1 MHWTSYI
8 IPILFSTFTGWFTI
22 WLILTM
28 LFRPHK
34 PVRIF
39 GVTIQGIFPKKQPL
53 IAEKLGQW
61 VGKELFSFAEIE
73 GKVTNPENLEKLKPE
88 IEKHIDDF
96 LRERLPKV
104 FPVISMFIGDK
115 TINQLKGAFLN
126 ELEELFPVLMKN
138 YMNKLEQDIDI
149 EKMVREKIAG
159 LSSQKLESILR
170 QSAKKELRQLLL
182 AGAAIGFVIG
192 LLQVAVAFF
201 TV

>member
-1 MHWTSYI
+1 
-8 IPILFSTFTGWFTI
+8 
-22 WLILTM
+22 M

-34 PVRIF
+34 SVRIF

-73 GKVTNPENLEKLKPE
+73 SKVTNPENLEKLKPE

-159 LSSQKLESILR
+159 LSSQKLERILR